1 MPSSNATHYTRKLDE
16 PSSIFEITAI
26 GHTHTHDDIT
36 RPDRLRTDDR
46 TTRLVHDRQ
55 AAPHRQQQLAA
66 R

>member
-26 GHTHTHDDIT
+26 GHTHDDIT

-46 TTRLVHDRQ
+46 TTRLVQ
-55 AAPHRQQQLAA
+55 EAGLA
-66 R
+66 RRMRGLGWLQHT